1 MIARNELVN
10 HFKREARKR
19 DAFDPRVS
27 SVIDVGPSPSTV
39 LVRDDEETLILKA
52 LRRLP
57 LDLQI
62 ALELHY
68 WEQLST
74 RELADA
80 LGVPQGTIKSRLRK
94 AREEV
99 RRIAAELA
107 EDPSRARSTVDNF
120 DSWAEPLGRRL
131 RGLERPIFGTQ
142 PVPGPAS

>member
-1 MIARNELVN
+1 MDIR
-10 HFKREARKR
+10 
-19 DAFDPRVS
+19 
-27 SVIDVGPSPSTV
+27 PSPSTV
-39 LVRDDEETLILKA
+39 LGRDDEETLILKA
-52 LRRLP
+52 LRRIP

-99 RRIAAELA
+99 RKVAAQLA
-107 EDPSRARSTVDNF
+107 EDPARVRSTVDNF
-120 DSWAEPLGRRL
+120 DAWADSLGRRL
-131 RGLERPIFGTQ
+131 RGGDE
-142 PVPGPAS
+142 S